1 MAYICVTKGIKM
13 KKQTTKTYD
22 IKKYFPENSESSH
35 SESVVNEGTT
45 FYENRPAKNSFKPV
59 ITKDFTYKNFKIIAD
74 KAPFTLSDWADI
86 MHISERTLHRYAKE
100 NTPFNGLQIEIILL
114 TEKLIDMGNQ
124 VFGKDGFKSWMHS
137 SVFSLDNRSP
147 KEFINSYAGLQE
159 IINVIGRIQYGIPS

>member
-1 MAYICVTKGIKM
+1 MTKDIKM

-22 IKKYFPENSESSH
+22 IKKYFPENSESI
-35 SESVVNEGTT
+35 VNEGTSL
-45 FYENRPAKNSFKPV
+45 YESRPAKASYKPI
-59 ITKDFTYKNFKIIAD
+59 ITKDFTYKNFKLIAD
-74 KAPFTLSDWADI
+74 KAPFTLNDWAEI

-114 TEKLIDMGNQ
+114 AEKLIDMGNQ
-124 VFGKDGFKSWMHS
+124 VFGRDGFKSWMQS